1 MPLSEGDFGLLP
13 VRAVADPLLE
23 TFVCGKPHLEAFLR
37 DSKSIDEQRLGRTT
51 VVFHKDYPGAIVGY
65 FTLANDSIPL
75 KTSEQTEFGLDHA
88 LSAYPAVKLGRFA
101 VNSALQGQGVGR
113 QIIALVHGVVL
124 DLKTSAARLVIL
136 DADATDIRVPEFY
149 RKCGYVESLWAEA
162 QAKSKGKGEAVSTV
176 KMIRDVMA
184 A

>member
-13 VRAVADPLLE
+13 VRDVADRLLVA
-23 TFVCGKPHLEAFLR
+23 FRCGKPHLESFLR
-37 DSKSIDEQRLGRTT
+37 DSKGIDEQRLGRTT
-51 VVFHKDYPGAIVGY
+51 VVFHKDFADAVVGY

-101 VNSALQGQGVGR
+101 VNASLQGQGVGQ

-136 DADATDIRVPEFY
+136 DADAQDVRVPAFY

-162 QAKSKGKGEAVSTV
+162 QAKSKSKGEAIATV

-184 A
+184 P